1 MRIASV
7 HCTLHTRSQNDISET
22 GVYTLALA
30 RYRDSEEIRTIL
42 PTRSFD
48 YVRLDAS
55 HDRRKKFIDCLPVLT
70 DR

>member
-1 MRIASV
+1 M
-7 HCTLHTRSQNDISET
+7 HTRFQNEILEI

-30 RYRDSEEIRTIL
+30 GYNEEIRNIL